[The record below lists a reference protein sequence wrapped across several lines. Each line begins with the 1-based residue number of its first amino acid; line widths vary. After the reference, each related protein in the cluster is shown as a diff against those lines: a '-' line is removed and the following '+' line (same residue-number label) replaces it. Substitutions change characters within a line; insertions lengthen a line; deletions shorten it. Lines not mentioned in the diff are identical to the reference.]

1 MAKIIIVMISRLRTD
16 PPFLAMSVAQVK
28 KKKKSAEK
36 YIDVSA
42 PHRPLGVRC
51 YTLRIP
57 PSALTSMLNFFFCLF
72 PDSRDGHRQKGGN
85 ARSLE

>member
-16 PPFLAMSVAQVK
+16 PPLFGDVRRASEK
-28 KKKKSAEK
+28 EKKSAEK

-51 YTLRIP
+51 YSPGIP
-57 PSALTSMLNFFFCLF
+57 PSALKSMLNFFFPLF
-72 PDSRDGHRQKGGN
+72 LDSRDGLRQKGGN

>member
-42 PHRPLGVRC
+42 PHKPLGVRC

-57 PSALTSMLNFFFCLF
+57 PSALTSMLNFFSLLL
-72 PDSRDGHRQKGGN
+72 DSRDGLRQKGGN